1 MILFLLLFTE
11 LFILFF
17 LSRRLTQGTY
27 DLCILL
33 FRARSVAIT
42 IITILNFPG
51 TVIHELSHL
60 FTAEVLGVRTGKL
73 TLVPE
78 SIQKDPSTSLGTE
91 IKAGSVMIAA
101 TDPFR
106 RYLIGLA
113 PIVTGLVAI
122 TAISYTLFQ
131 YVPNWGSWEVWGY
144 WGGGYLL
151 LVISNAMFSSAED
164 LKGFLPFIITL
175 GIMIAAAYVAGFR
188 VGITGPALSVS
199 TQILDALT
207 KSLGGVLALNIIGI
221 ILTKG
226 LILLTEKLSR
236 RKILRRY

>member
-1 MILFLLLFTE
+1 MLLLLLLFAE
-11 LFILFF
+11 LFFLFF

-73 TLVPE
+73 TLVPDT
-78 SIQKDPSTSLGTE
+78 IQTNE
-91 IKAGSVMIAA
+91 VKAGSVMIAA
-101 TDPFR
+101 SDPFR

-113 PIVTGLVAI
+113 PIVTGIITI
-122 TAISYTLFQ
+122 TALSYALFQ
-131 YVPNWGSWEVWGY
+131 YVPHWGDWTNWGYV
-144 WGGGYLL
+144 GGIYLL
-151 LVISNAMFSSAED
+151 LAVSNAMFSSAED

-175 GIMIAAAYVAGFR
+175 GIMAGAAYVAGLR
-188 VGITGPALSVS
+188 VGITGPALAVF
-199 TQILDALT
+199 TRILDALT
-207 KSLGGVLALNIIGI
+207 KSLGIVLALNITGL
-221 ILTKG
+221 ILTKL
-226 LILLTEKLSR
+226 LILLTEKVT
-236 RKILRRY
+236 RKKLYRK